1 MCPIIQEVLYQANS
15 CDGTVLRYLGIGGVN
30 KSPRHTMYL
39 PRESEVCHVEA
50 VPGGVLEEVVAAG
63 AVVDEDHE
71 SDADAAERV
80 ERAEALLLLGRRI
93 RIGTLLLQI
102 IALLVDVLRRRRRRR
117 NVEAHRPL
125 EVPPFLERCVESA
138 PPPQAQDESHDHP

>member
-1 MCPIIQEVLYQANS
+1 MQ
-15 CDGTVLRYLGIGGVN
+15 
-30 KSPRHTMYL
+30 
-39 PRESEVCHVEA
+39 A

-71 SDADAAERV
+71 RDADAAKRV
-80 ERAEALLLLGRRI
+80 ERAEALLLLCRRI

-102 IALLVDVLRRRRRRR
+102 IALLVDVLRRRRRR

-125 EVPPFLERCVESA
+125 EMPPFLERCVESA
-138 PPPQAQDESHDHP
+138 PPPQAQDESYDHP